1 MKKIL
6 LSIIVMSGLLAC
18 SQSKESL
25 NGKTFALL
33 PEKNITISFDE
44 KEPRF
49 YGQAVNNYFGTYKA
63 EKNAITLNL
72 QGSTMMAAPEAEMQ
86 KEQDYFAQLP
96 KVKTYTLHNKTLEL
110 KGDNLVL
117 KYEQTANQE

>member
-6 LSIIVMSGLLAC
+6 LMLAAVCSLSAC
-18 SQSKESL
+18 SEDEVKL

-86 KEQDYFAQLP
+86 KEQDYFTQLP

-117 KYEQTANQE
+117 KYEQITNQE